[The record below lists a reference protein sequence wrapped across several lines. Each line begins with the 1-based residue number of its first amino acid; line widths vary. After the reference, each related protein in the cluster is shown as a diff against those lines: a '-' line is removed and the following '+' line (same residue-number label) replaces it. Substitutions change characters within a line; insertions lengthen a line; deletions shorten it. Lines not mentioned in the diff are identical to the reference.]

1 LQLLP
6 VLADHGVQADAH
18 LYNSLMK
25 AHIATSDPAGVLVV
39 LRRMKVDGIDPD
51 LVTYNNLIYG
61 LTRAG
66 LRAGMAAKAR
76 TYLNAMA
83 AHSLVPDVI
92 TYTSLMNGMCVKD
105 DAIVALGLLQEM
117 EAKGYDAGERQR
129 W

>member
-39 LRRMKVDGIDPD
+39 LRRMKVDGTDPD
-51 LVTYNNLIYG
+51 LITYNNLIYG

-66 LRAGMAAKAR
+66 LRAGMVAKAGPTSTPWPR
-76 TYLNAMA
+76 TA
-83 AHSLVPDVI
+83 SSR
-92 TYTSLMNGMCVKD
+92 TSSTPPS
-105 DAIVALGLLQEM
+105 
-117 EAKGYDAGERQR
+117 
-129 W
+129 